1 MDCNHYNF
9 CKFNAADARNEKWQ
23 FTYGYPFI
31 YICGIESVSISKI
44 ELAEI
49 VPVSIFALRSRYLGY
64 EYLRILCSIP
74 SLFSCESHARSARNN
89 HAERRIS
96 EVFPS
101 CTNSDRDHVAC
112 RMCKSK
118 GRRIG
123 RSPERVLSR
132 GTLIA
137 VYRAHMRDTQGRAC
151 CTRVYTRVYV
161 RRGRERERAYG

>member
-1 MDCNHYNF
+1 MVTFYIYLRY
-9 CKFNAADARNEKWQ
+9 RNPYRKWNSPKLYRIQ
-23 FTYGYPFI
+23 Y
-31 YICGIESVSISKI
+31 SLS
-44 ELAEI
+44 
-49 VPVSIFALRSRYLGY
+49 RSRYLGY

-89 HAERRIS
+89 HAEGRIS

-137 VYRAHMRDTQGRAC
+137 VYVHICAIRQGRAC
-151 CTRVYTRVYV
+151 CTRVYTRVHV
-161 RRGRERERAYG
+161 QRGRERAREREPTDNCGP